1 MAWGKAGYKTLDSAN
16 ADMELTGLTD
26 SKSNQIMI
34 HTAGASTN
42 SNVMLRLGNGSTNT
56 DNNYAWRQCTVA
68 NNAEEIY
75 DTQSS
80 IMIGGGSGTHDKF
93 VVGYI
98 CNISGEEKLTISHS
112 INRRATGNNTPERSE
127 NVGKWTITNEPVID
141 TITAN
146 SSAGTFNSDSNI
158 SVLGSDLT
166 PATTPAKIQDGLI
179 FEETDTNKHYIY
191 TASTDTWSEV

>member
-1 MAWGKAGYKTLDSAN
+1 MAWGKAGSTTLDSAN

-42 SNVMLRLGNGSTNT
+42 SNVMLRLGNGSTDT
-56 DNNYAWRQCTVA
+56 GSNYAWRQCTVA
-68 NNAEEIY
+68 SNADETY
-75 DTQSS
+75 NTQSS

-127 NVGKWTITNEPVID
+127 NVGKWVYTSNPLD

-146 SSAGTFNSDSNI
+146 SSAGTFNSDSNL
-158 SVLGSDLT
+158 SVLGDDIT
-166 PATTPAKIQDGLI
+166 PSTTPAKILDGLI
-179 FEETDTNKHYIY
+179 FEETDTNLHFIY
-191 TASTDTWSEV
+191 NASTDTWAEV